1 MAFMML
7 VFTNTANEGF
17 IIAIFINA
25 DSGKWLRFM
34 TWLIAVQ
41 VAYLFGE
48 NHFFIKDFQTLL
60 PFYFLIKPF
69 ILTFEMPKND

>member
-1 MAFMML
+1 MAFMLL

-48 NHFFIKDFQTLL
+48 NHFL
-60 PFYFLIKPF
+60 
-69 ILTFEMPKND
+69 

>member
-1 MAFMML
+1 MAFMLL

-34 TWLIAVQ
+34 AWLIAVQ

-48 NHFFIKDFQTLL
+48 NHFL
-60 PFYFLIKPF
+60 
-69 ILTFEMPKND
+69 